1 MKYCSWYSHSK
12 MVFLKNDQNEKA
24 ISSRQN
30 IMEIQP
36 VPLKV
41 CLAIVMGSNLK
52 HIHFRG
58 LNLNSFL
65 RYNHLKTAFH
75 MTLPKQVQKPAKS

>member
-1 MKYCSWYSHSK
+1 MFKISAFYMTYCSWYSHSK
-12 MVFLKNDQNEKA
+12 MVFCKNDQNEKA

-41 CLAIVMGSNLK
+41 CLAKVMGPNLK

-58 LNLNSFL
+58 LNLNSF
-65 RYNHLKTAFH
+65 
-75 MTLPKQVQKPAKS
+75 